1 MEQRDYYEILGVNE
15 KASPEEIKRT
25 YRKLAFKYHP
35 DRTGTNPEAT
45 QKMKE
50 INEAYATLSNS
61 QKRSEYD
68 SLKSR
73 FGSTAYTHFR
83 QTYSEEDIFR
93 GSDINQIFEEFA
105 RMFTGFRRPE
115 DVFSQSNFYG
125 PKYRTFEFIKPG
137 FSARGIFFGFG
148 FNPTGRAAQN
158 EWHRAGGK
166 TVNQTEYRVPF
177 HLRLLNKLFGYF
189 GKRII
194 EELEI
199 PARGKDLSDT
209 ITITP
214 KEIGEK
220 IEYPARKKWRR
231 SKNLMIKIPQGIKNS
246 QKIKL
251 KGQGEAGRYGGQ
263 PGDLYIEVKIRP
275 SLSKRFRDFI
285 KKWIGSLNS

>member
-1 MEQRDYYEILGVNE
+1 MEQRDYYKILGVNE
-15 KASPEEIKRT
+15 KASPEEIKRI

-35 DRTGTNPEAT
+35 DRTGANPEAT

-50 INEAYATLSNS
+50 INEAYATLSNAK
-61 QKRSEYD
+61 KRSEYD

-125 PKYRTFEFIKPG
+125 PKYGSFEFTKPG

-148 FNPTGRAAQN
+148 LNPINRTARN
-158 EWHRAGGK
+158 DRHRAEGK
-166 TVNQTEYRVPF
+166 PINQTEYRLPS

-189 GKRII
+189 GKRIMD
-194 EELEI
+194 ELEI
-199 PARGKDLSDT
+199 PVRGKDLSDT
-209 ITITP
+209 ITISP
-214 KEIGEK
+214 KEIGGK

-231 SKNLMIKIPQGIKNS
+231 SKDLMIKIPQGIKNS

-251 KGQGEAGRYGGQ
+251 KGQGEVGRHGGE
-263 PGDLYIEVKIRP
+263 PGDLYIEVKIRH
-275 SLSKRFRDFI
+275 SLSKRIRDSI
-285 KKWIGSLNS
+285 KKWLRIGK